1 MMFDLGSAADMFV
14 GLDPR
19 GGPAHGPA
27 VACDLGSAAD
37 MFVGPTAPRWRATSA
52 TRRTSPSAP
61 RDLDSAADMFVSLD
75 PRGGLR

>member
-1 MMFDLGSAADMFV
+1 MLDLGSAADMFV

-37 MFVGPTAPRWRATSA
+37 MSSLAI
-52 TRRTSPSAP
+52 
-61 RDLDSAADMFVSLD
+61 SAAA
-75 PRGGLR
+75 R